1 MNKKYISIALILYTF
16 TAMENKATSNN
27 YRKNPLATYEDSK
40 QTNSFSLIDNS
51 SALSQRSRSN
61 SQKSR
66 QKLKSLDLEGKA
78 SRITLAKNL
87 MDMESVESISVH
99 DSPSITLSAYKIRP
113 EHTHQE
119 TQTDKPAEKR
129 DISVQVSQGTTAM
142 GAERKA
148 KMENKETQMDK
159 EPPAETKGTTIRTDS
174 SRDSIRTTGSTNTG
188 RTESNG
194 GQMVEGLKNENHDR
208 KDDNSPVK
216 TDKNQIEHS
225 ADLPAPSLSTKETQT
240 TEEPLTKVTPSASH
254 NLVSSPDQSV
264 GSKPVATHNHY
275 YSTTNNHHTVNPVT
289 SQEKSA
295 PITAKIPDTLFDTD
309 SFITNISNSI
319 ATSFSK
325 DFPQM
330 FSKFIHRF
338 NEMTASSQKPPLKT
352 SEEEAAKNAPSN
364 KKTPVNTKPTPQHT
378 VFDLIKKQCTSLY
391 DSLLELV
398 HLTGQKKRV
407 SRLSSE
413 DSSKHP
419 NLKVAYKTL
428 GEDPE
433 KPRRS
438 TSSRLFHLSG
448 KRAQKAITNSLS
460 RVRRVVLD
468 MEKISYNT
476 INQNKRT
483 SRTLK
488 KTDQYAELAV
498 KRSRIR
504 HDLVTG

>member
-1 MNKKYISIALILYTF
+1 MS
-16 TAMENKATSNN
+16 
-27 YRKNPLATYEDSK
+27 
-40 QTNSFSLIDNS
+40 
-51 SALSQRSRSN
+51 
-61 SQKSR
+61 
-66 QKLKSLDLEGKA
+66 
-78 SRITLAKNL
+78 
-87 MDMESVESISVH
+87 
-99 DSPSITLSAYKIRP
+99 
-113 EHTHQE
+113 
-119 TQTDKPAEKR
+119 
-129 DISVQVSQGTTAM
+129 
-142 GAERKA
+142 
-148 KMENKETQMDK
+148 
-159 EPPAETKGTTIRTDS
+159 
-174 SRDSIRTTGSTNTG
+174 
-188 RTESNG
+188 
-194 GQMVEGLKNENHDR
+194 
-208 KDDNSPVK
+208 
-216 TDKNQIEHS
+216 
-225 ADLPAPSLSTKETQT
+225 
-240 TEEPLTKVTPSASH
+240 
-254 NLVSSPDQSV
+254 
-264 GSKPVATHNHY
+264 
-275 YSTTNNHHTVNPVT
+275 
-289 SQEKSA
+289 
-295 PITAKIPDTLFDTD
+295 
-309 SFITNISNSI
+309 
-319 ATSFSK
+319 
-325 DFPQM
+325 
-330 FSKFIHRF
+330 
-338 NEMTASSQKPPLKT
+338 ASSQKPPLKT